1 MREGEWS
8 DLGVRMAHTTLQN
21 ITKHLSAFLPTCPLD
36 FLIKWELNFIKLGS
50 HHSKIAHGRPP
61 FAIYVII
68 NFFIFLFFL

>member
-36 FLIKWELNFIKLGS
+36 FLIKMGVKLY
-50 HHSKIAHGRPP
+50 KIGFTP
-61 FAIYVII
+61 
-68 NFFIFLFFL
+68 L

>member
-36 FLIKWELNFIKLGS
+36 FLIKWDLNFIKIGFTQL
-50 HHSKIAHGRPP
+50 
-61 FAIYVII
+61 
-68 NFFIFLFFL
+68 